1 MRSRATFACRVS
13 AAVFGLVFVLH
24 VWRLIS
30 QTPVLIGTWPVPL
43 GVSWLALV
51 VSGGLAWWVWRAS
64 QS

>member
-1 MRSRATFACRVS
+1 MTSRATFACRVS
-13 AAVFGLVFVLH
+13 ATVFGLVFVLH

-43 GVSWLALV
+43 GASWLALV